1 VCRCVCVP
9 ATAPYR
15 TAVLGLAR
23 DAELRRLLDH
33 EARPLALPA
42 EGLLLSARLA
52 TRLHVYVGDRVL
64 VETLEGKRLWRE
76 VQVTGLS
83 DDLAGLSGYMDI
95 GALNRLMG
103 EGELVSD
110 LVLTVE
116 ADRQQV
122 LFQHLKALPKVATVH
137 IETAALAMFR
147 NTSAKNVLFFTA
159 IFTAFAWAM
168 AVGVVYNSARIALAE
183 RAWELASLRVMG
195 FTRAEVSALLLGELT
210 VPLAVAIPLGLPV
223 GWLAAWG
230 LVSVTHTEMFY
241 IPLIILPRTYA
252 YAAVAVL
259 VAGVVSA
266 LIVRPRIDR
275 LDLVAVLKT
284 RE

>member
-1 VCRCVCVP
+1 M
-9 ATAPYR
+9 
-15 TAVLGLAR
+15 
-23 DAELRRLLDH
+23 
-33 EARPLALPA
+33 
-42 EGLLLSARLA
+42 
-52 TRLHVYVGDRVL
+52 
-64 VETLEGKRLWRE
+64 K
-76 VQVTGLS
+76 
-83 DDLAGLSGYMDI
+83 
-95 GALNRLMG
+95 
-103 EGELVSD
+103 
-110 LVLTVE
+110 
-116 ADRQQV
+116 
-122 LFQHLKALPKVATVH
+122 
-137 IETAALAMFR
+137 TAALAMFR
-147 NTSAKNVLFFTA
+147 DTSAKNVLFFTA

-195 FTRAEVSALLLGELT
+195 FTRAEVSALLLGELV
-210 VPLAVAIPLGLPV
+210 VPLAIAIPLGLPA

-230 LVSVTHTEMFY
+230 LVSVTHTETFY

-266 LIVRPRIDR
+266 LIVRHRIDR